1 MLRYVHG
8 IAVQDIA
15 ESKYLSKT
23 TVVEES
29 RLALIQF
36 CKEIELLIYSD
47 ETEPLI
53 EEKNTL
59 DSEK

>member
-53 EEKNTL
+53 EEKKTL